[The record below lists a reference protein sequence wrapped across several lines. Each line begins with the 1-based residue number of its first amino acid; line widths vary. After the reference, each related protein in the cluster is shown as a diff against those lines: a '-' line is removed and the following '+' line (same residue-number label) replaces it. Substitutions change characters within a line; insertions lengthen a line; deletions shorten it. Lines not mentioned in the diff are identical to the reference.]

1 MPTPAELLT
10 ALAPELDNV
19 DASIK
24 TVHIDLAEGQT
35 GKVFKDAR
43 NHAVALL
50 AAHTL
55 TVTTRKGTSGGVSS
69 LKEGGLSVGFGRVNP
84 MGTEQLETT
93 SYGAELI
100 RLRRAYIMGART
112 VMV

>member
-55 TVTTRKGTSGGVSS
+55 TMTTRKGTSGSVAS
-69 LKEGGLSVGFGRVNP
+69 LKEGQLSVGFSASAN
-84 MGTEQLETT
+84 TDELAAT

-100 RLRRAYIMGART
+100 RLRRSYIMGART